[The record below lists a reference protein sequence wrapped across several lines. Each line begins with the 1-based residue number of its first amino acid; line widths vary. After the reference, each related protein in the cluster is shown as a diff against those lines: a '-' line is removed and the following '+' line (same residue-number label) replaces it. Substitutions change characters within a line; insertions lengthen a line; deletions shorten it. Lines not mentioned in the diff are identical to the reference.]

1 MLRIFFTFLFVVIF
15 SASLGAG
22 NWNKAEKKVTA
33 SILITSE
40 AQRIK
45 ETFKLKANKQ
55 VAVDTTMRLEEIGL
69 EQVKKRCAGNFME
82 TSGFIP
88 NILNKVK
95 APKDYG
101 LDERFTQT
109 AFFFGRLRP
118 NALAETKRP
127 AKIITLMPS
136 IMQKTLK
143 FDSQE
148 VGEQCFLTIR

>member
-1 MLRIFFTFLFVVIF
+1 MLRTFFTFVFVVIF
-15 SASLGAG
+15 SATAWAA
-22 NWNKAEKKVTA
+22 NWVNAEKKVTA

-82 TSGFIP
+82 TNGFIP
-88 NILNKVK
+88 NILNEVK
-95 APKDYG
+95 APKNYG

-109 AFFFGRLRP
+109 AFFFSEGCGPMPWRKPNVLQKYSHSCPRLCKK
-118 NALAETKRP
+118 L
-127 AKIITLMPS
+127 
-136 IMQKTLK
+136 
-143 FDSQE
+143 
-148 VGEQCFLTIR
+148 